1 MLEALA
7 YFEAS
12 LRLEER
18 APNPPKRSRYASY
31 YGYCLAAA
39 LGQTREGLGICRR
52 AAESEFFTPEVLL
65 NLARVQLLIGARKQA
80 WKTLTKAL
88 SLDPGHSGVRAAMA
102 RMGLRRRPPIRF
114 LGRSNPI
121 NRAVGRMAARRAPRA
136 KSRARR
142 G

>member
-18 APNPPKRSRYASY
+18 APNPARRSRYASY

-39 LGQTREGLGICRR
+39 LGQTREGLSICRR
-52 AAESEFFTPEVLL
+52 AAASEFFTPDVLL
-65 NLARVQLLIGARKQA
+65 NLARVQLLMGVRKQA
-80 WKTLTKAL
+80 WETLTKAL
-88 SLDPGHSGVRAAMA
+88 SLDPDHRGVRATMA
-102 RMGLRRRPPIRF
+102 QMGLRRRPAIPF
-114 LGRSNPI
+114 LGRSNPL
-121 NRAVGRMAARRAPRA
+121 NRAAGKRAVKRA
-136 KSRARR
+136 DRARSRTRR

>member
-7 YFEAS
+7 YFEVS

-18 APNPPKRSRYASY
+18 APNPARRSRYASY

-39 LGQTREGLGICRR
+39 LGQTREGLSICRR

-65 NLARVQLLIGARKQA
+65 NLARVQLLIGVRKQA
-80 WKTLTKAL
+80 WETLTKAL
-88 SLDPGHSGVRAAMA
+88 SLDPDHTGVRAAMIQ
-102 RMGLRRRPPIRF
+102 MGLRRRPAIRF

-121 NRAVGRMAARRAPRA
+121 NRVVGRMAARRVD
-136 KSRARR
+136 RARSRTRR